1 MNNRS
6 YALRAG
12 LFVLSLA
19 VAILAAVFWIGGDHE
34 TRAPYVVIT
43 HGSVFGLKSQ
53 STVFFRG
60 ITAGIV
66 RSIRVD
72 PHNPR
77 MIWIAISVDKHIP
90 VTRGTY
96 AQLKLQGVTGLSALE
111 LNTTADMAP
120 LPTSRAHPGEIPMQP
135 SLLSRLTKAGTHAMT
150 QLARL
155 SHALHQTLNAT
166 NRAHLQVILA
176 NAARASRQWSALS
189 HHLNDA
195 VAGLPKVEKHADLAL
210 THIDKLTAQMR
221 ILGRRLQALSDSAQ
235 GASTVILTR
244 TLPRIDRAILHLT
257 AASNDVQKLSRSL
270 RHHPRE
276 LLLGARP
283 MAPGPGEPG
292 YQESR

>member
-12 LFVLSLA
+12 LFVLA
-19 VAILAAVFWIGGDHE
+19 FTVAILAAAFWIGGDHE
-34 TRAPYVVIT
+34 ARARYVVIT
-43 HGSVFGLKSQ
+43 HGSVFGLKPQ

-66 RSIRVD
+66 RSIHVD

-77 MIWIAISVDKHIP
+77 MIRIAISVDKRIP

-96 AQLKLQGVTGLSALE
+96 ALLKLQGVTGLSALE
-111 LNTTADMAP
+111 LNTTADLTP
-120 LPTSRAHPGEIPMQP
+120 LATSRAHPGVIPMRP
-135 SLLSRLTKAGTHAMT
+135 SLLSRLTKAGTHAMK
-150 QLARL
+150 QLSQL

-166 NRAHLQVILA
+166 NRAHLQAVLA
-176 NAARASRQWSALS
+176 NAAKASRKWATLSAR
-189 HHLNDA
+189 LNEA
-195 VAGLPKVEKHADLAL
+195 VAGLPRIEQHADLTLA
-210 THIDKLTAQMR
+210 HIDRLTGRMR
-221 ILGRRLQALSDSAQ
+221 TLGRHLQALSDTAQ

-244 TLPRIDRAILHLT
+244 TLPRIDRAITHLT
-257 AASNDVQKLSRSL
+257 AASNDVSKLSRSL

>member
-12 LFVLSLA
+12 LFVLIFA
-19 VAILAAVFWIGGDHE
+19 AAILAAAFWIGGDHE
-34 TRAPYVVIT
+34 PRAPYVVIT
-43 HGSVFGLKSQ
+43 HGSVFGLKPE

-60 ITAGIV
+60 ITAGVV
-66 RSIRVD
+66 RRISVD

-77 MIWIAISVDKHIP
+77 MIRIAISVDKHIP

-96 AQLKLQGVTGLSALE
+96 ASLKLQGVTGLSALE
-111 LNTTADMAP
+111 LNTTADLTP
-120 LPTSRAHPGEIPMQP
+120 LATSRTHPGEIPMRP
-135 SLLSRLTKAGTHAMT
+135 SLLSRLTKAGSHAME
-150 QLARL
+150 QLAKL
-155 SHALHQTLNAT
+155 SAALHETLNAA
-166 NRAHLQVILA
+166 NRAHLQTILA
-176 NAARASRQWSALS
+176 NAAQASRKWATLS
-189 HHLNDA
+189 QHLNDA
-195 VAGLPKVEKHADLAL
+195 VAGLPQVEKRADLTLA
-210 THIDKLTAQMR
+210 HIDQLTGQMR
-221 ILGRRLQALSDSAQ
+221 TLGRHLQALSDTAQ

-244 TLPRIDRAILHLT
+244 TLPRINRAIAHLT
-257 AASNDVQKLSRSL
+257 AASDDVQKLSRSL

>member
-12 LFVLSLA
+12 LFVLIF
-19 VAILAAVFWIGGDHE
+19 VIAILAAAFWIGGDHE
-34 TRAPYVVIT
+34 SQAPYMVVT

-53 STVFFRG
+53 STVLFRG
-60 ITAGIV
+60 ITAGTV

-72 PHNPR
+72 PQNPR
-77 MIWIAISVDKHIP
+77 MIWIAISVDKNIP

-111 LNTTADMAP
+111 LNTTADLAP
-120 LPTSRAHPGEIPMQP
+120 LPTSRAHPGEIPMRP
-135 SLLSRLTKAGTHAMT
+135 SLLSRLTTAGAHAMKQLT
-150 QLARL
+150 QLSR
-155 SHALHQTLNAT
+155 ALHQTLDAA
-166 NRAHLQVILA
+166 NRAHLQTILA
-176 NAARASRQWSALS
+176 NAARASQQWSTLS
-189 HHLNDA
+189 RHLNNA
-195 VAGLPKVEKHADLAL
+195 VAALPGVEKHADLAL
-210 THIDKLTAQMR
+210 THINQLTQHMR
-221 ILGRRLQALSDSAQ
+221 ALGRHLQALSDSAQ

-244 TLPRIDRAILHLT
+244 TLPRIDRAISHLT
-257 AASNDVQKLSRSL
+257 AASDDVQKLSRSL

-292 YQESR
+292 YQESH